1 VDRRHDIYLAGV
13 AVQAR
18 PDEES
23 SSPVL
28 SDLDLAVCI
37 TDSASPDARSSPSL
51 ARTE

>member
-1 VDRRHDIYLAGV
+1 VYRRHDIYLAGI

-23 SSPVL
+23 SSL

>member
-1 VDRRHDIYLAGV
+1 VDRRQDIYLAGV

-37 TDSASPDARSSPSL
+37 TDGASPDARSSPSV